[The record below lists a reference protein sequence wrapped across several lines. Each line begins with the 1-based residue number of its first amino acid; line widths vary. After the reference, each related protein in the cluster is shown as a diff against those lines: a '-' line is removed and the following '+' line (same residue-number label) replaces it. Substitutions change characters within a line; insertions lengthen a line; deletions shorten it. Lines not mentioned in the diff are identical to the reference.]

1 MTLATRSQFLRNAQ
15 AAKAGNPK
23 ALPIV
28 QQITRARIQKGVTVE
43 ELAKLSGWGLDTI
56 MAMEQAR
63 FAVVNARMLTDLAQA
78 LGFELV
84 LAPRNRDEGGF
95 W

>member
-1 MTLATRSQFLRNAQ
+1 
-15 AAKAGNPK
+15 
-23 ALPIV
+23 
-28 QQITRARIQKGVTVE
+28 
-43 ELAKLSGWGLDTI
+43 